1 MAVRAER
8 TRRRVDGLVRVW
20 SSAAGAPRLR
30 RPTDILLLVG
40 SILAL
45 GLLAL
50 AAPGPTGADDALD
63 TLLAWM
69 QPLFGWLWSVVYAV
83 MTLWAVGVVL
93 LAAASRGRRRLLV
106 DQATASA
113 LAVGASIGVG
123 ALAGTHPSDIVDGL
137 VSSGPPVVYVASRVA
152 VLTAIIVTASPHL
165 ARPWRYA
172 SRLVIALGAL
182 AAIGLNAT
190 NLIGAS
196 AGIAVG
202 IAAAAITH
210 LVLGS
215 PQGRL
220 TDAQVQVALADLGV
234 PTTQVTASPDPTAV
248 NLLVAGTAQDTE
260 LRVTVYGRDAWDSQL
275 VGSLW
280 TALTRRG
287 ERAQIWGTRR
297 SRVEHEGSSRC
308 WHRRRVSRRSTSSRS
323 AWQTRATPCW

>member
-1 MAVRAER
+1 M
-8 TRRRVDGLVRVW
+8 
-20 SSAAGAPRLR
+20 
-30 RPTDILLLVG
+30 
-40 SILAL
+40 
-45 GLLAL
+45 
-50 AAPGPTGADDALD
+50 
-63 TLLAWM
+63 
-69 QPLFGWLWSVVYAV
+69 FGWLWSVVYAV
-83 MTLWAVGVVL
+83 MTLWAFGVVL

-113 LAVGASIGVG
+113 LAFGASVGVG

-172 SRLVIALGAL
+172 SRVVIALGAL

-190 NLIGAS
+190 NLLGAS

-234 PTTQVTASPDPTAV
+234 PTTAGVGVPGPDRRWTCWSPARSRTPSCGSRSTGATRGTASSS
-248 NLLVAGTAQDTE
+248 
-260 LRVTVYGRDAWDSQL
+260 GRC
-275 VGSLW
+275 G
-280 TALTRRG
+280 R
-287 ERAQIWGTRR
+287 
-297 SRVEHEGSSRC
+297 
-308 WHRRRVSRRSTSSRS
+308 
-323 AWQTRATPCW
+323 P